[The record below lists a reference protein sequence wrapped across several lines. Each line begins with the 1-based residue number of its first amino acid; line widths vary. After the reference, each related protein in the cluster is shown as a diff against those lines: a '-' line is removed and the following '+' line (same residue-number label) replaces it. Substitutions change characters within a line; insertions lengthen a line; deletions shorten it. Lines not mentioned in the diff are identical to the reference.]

1 MAFDFEALVGH
12 LYMVGGRSLSTQPPG
27 MLVEVAPKKAARGR
41 ELDTIFVLVT
51 PSGDITAPAA
61 FYDQMANLAA
71 ERYFNSSGSVTS
83 GLRSVFNSLNQDLV
97 DHNNGG
103 KRHYEANLVCAVL
116 NDNEVFLSRAG
127 SGVALYRHLAEMQPF
142 PTDFSN
148 DEQLYGP
155 PLGVQPVPDIK
166 MTRYS
171 VAHGSRLVMSDS
183 RLADLDMNRMTA
195 AMCTNEIADVLA
207 GYRDL
212 VASQVT
218 LMAVEFVPPE
228 VPSPASVKD
237 ERSSSRAP
245 APSANAQFAPAA
257 PATTESQE
265 AVDDEPSANR
275 RVGGLVVA
283 QLKAVV
289 AGVVLFLARMLAG
302 VNRTLDRILP
312 PPEEGGRSL
321 LRTST
326 AVAISILIP
335 VAIVVI
341 VAWVGITSTG
351 ATEYE
356 QCLNEANGA
365 ADLARSISSSDRTGV
380 LAAWNAVISQVNKCT
395 ELRPTGDP
403 SMTLLVREA
412 QTVKDGLFQIERR
425 NAVTLKSFQN
435 ANLTRAVLQGQDLYV
450 LDSQNQLVQRIVL
463 KTNDDGT
470 VEEASSEPMT
480 AMRRG
485 AVIGQYRVSDLV
497 DIVWSDDTTQ
507 ITALDREGLLI
518 QCSPRFRQDCQVQ
531 KLLRSESWV
540 SPIKMTLWEGRLYL
554 LDPGANQIWRYDS
567 TGGSY
572 QSSPIEYFS
581 GEVRPQ
587 LQNAVGFGI
596 YSSGSTGGSV
606 YILTADGQTT
616 KWLGGQQTPFVY
628 AGFPDGQQLA
638 GADSFYLNGD
648 PIGQGL
654 FITQRSSRTIFETS
668 LSGTW
673 FGSYQVYEE
682 EKFAALNAVV
692 ADANLQIIYAL
703 SGNSVFMIDQRRP
716 AQ

>member
-51 PSGDITAPAA
+51 PSGDVTAPAA

-83 GLRSVFNSLNQDLV
+83 GLRSIFNSLNQDLV
-97 DHNNGG
+97 DHNNEG

-116 NDNEVFLSRAG
+116 KDNEMFLSRAG
-127 SGVALYRHLAEMQPF
+127 SGVALYRHLTELQPF

-166 MTRYS
+166 MTRYG

-183 RLADLDMNRMTA
+183 RLADLDMNRMNA
-195 AMCTNEIADVLA
+195 AMCSNEIADVLA

-212 VASQVT
+212 VSNQVT

-257 PATTESQE
+257 PATAEPQVPAE
-265 AVDDEPSANR
+265 EMPSATR
-275 RVGGLVVA
+275 RVGGVVMA
-283 QLKAVV
+283 QLKAFA
-289 AGVVLFLARMLAG
+289 AGIVLFLARMLAG
-302 VNRTLDRILP
+302 VNRALDRILP
-312 PPEEGGRSL
+312 PPVEGTRGW

-335 VAIVVI
+335 VAVVVV
-341 VAWVGITSTG
+341 VAWIGITSTG
-351 ATEYE
+351 VTEYE
-356 QCLNEANGA
+356 QCLRDANGA
-365 ADLARSISSSDRTGV
+365 ADLARSINSSDRTGV
-380 LAAWNAVISQVNKCT
+380 LASWNAVVAKVGDCNVM
-395 ELRPTGDP
+395 RPSGDV
-403 SMTLLVREA
+403 SLTALVREA

-463 KTNDDGT
+463 KTNDNGT

-485 AVIGQYRVSDLV
+485 AVIGQYRVSDLI

-540 SPIKMTLWEGRLYL
+540 SPIKMTLWEGRLYI

-572 QSSPIEYFS
+572 ASSPIEYFA

-628 AGFPDGQQLA
+628 AGFPEGQQLA

-673 FGSYQVYEE
+673 FGSFQVYEE
-682 EKFAALNAVV
+682 DKFAALNTVV